1 MRPRLQ
7 QGVSAPAS
15 TTPLADMYTQRTKPL
30 SLIGAFGV
38 AAVVSVYVGWAISRG
53 HVPYDALF
61 RLHEV
66 VVAILLATWLIAD
79 AQQRRRD
86 RPTFDQGGFVLFL
99 FLVYVP
105 YYLFSTR
112 RARGVLIFGGMVL
125 LLTLPRI
132 AADIV
137 SYVSQQSLEGP

>member
-1 MRPRLQ
+1 
-7 QGVSAPAS
+7 
-15 TTPLADMYTQRTKPL
+15 MYTQGTKLL

-38 AAVVSVYVGWAISRG
+38 AAVVAVYVGWSISRG
-53 HVPYDALF
+53 HVPYDALYK
-61 RLHEV
+61 LHEV
-66 VVAILLATWLIAD
+66 VVSILLATWLIAD
-79 AQQRRRD
+79 SQERRRD

-125 LLTLPRI
+125 LLELPRI
-132 AADIV
+132 TADIV
-137 SYVSQQSLEGP
+137 AHVSYIR